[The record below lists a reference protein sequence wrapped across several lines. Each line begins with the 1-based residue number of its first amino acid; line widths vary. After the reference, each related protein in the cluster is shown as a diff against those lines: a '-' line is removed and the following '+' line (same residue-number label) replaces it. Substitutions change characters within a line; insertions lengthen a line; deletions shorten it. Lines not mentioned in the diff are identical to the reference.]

1 MLWLFAK
8 TSTTMAKLKTTP
20 TKASPM
26 DFIAALDDEQKRL
39 DSEWIMST
47 MQEVTGADPVMWGPS
62 IIGYGDYHYVYN
74 SGREEDWMEI
84 GFSPRKANISIYL
97 MSGVEGEASLLPK
110 LGKHKIGKSC
120 LYIKRLTDID
130 KDVLR
135 EMMVSSVT
143 KIRKRSSK

>member
-20 TKASPM
+20 TKASPT

-74 SGREEDWMEI
+74 SGREGDWMEI